1 MSPKIT
7 NLRINSIAFDDKH
20 DILYVNLNQTFSI
33 WAIPFHHS
41 HVNLTTVLYLERGV
55 GRGVTD
61 GKERYYIKHQED
73 LYQTDQW
80 VKFPSP
86 RIAPALVWV
95 WQVVAAVVCM
105 ICLYAFA
112 WLDFL
117 EEKEVVGDK
126 EHAGD
131 KRGLEK
137 QMKYSHEG
145 HEMKTMMKNTI
156 QGGRENASG
165 SGEPAHENQ
174 AFASGFIEAPDGSG
188 RYVTAP
194 VSHTIE
200 H

>member
-1 MSPKIT
+1 MSPHIT
-7 NLRINSIAFDDKH
+7 NLRINSIAFDESH
-20 DILYVNLNQTFSI
+20 SILYVNLNQTFSI
-33 WAIPFHHS
+33 WLFPFHHS
-41 HVNLTTVLYLERGV
+41 HVNLTTVLYLEKGV

-86 RIAPALVWV
+86 RILPAVVWV
-95 WQVVAAVVCM
+95 VQCLAAVVCM
-105 ICLYAFA
+105 ICLYLFA

-126 EHAGD
+126 ASKKERKEKKGD
-131 KRGLEK
+131 E
-137 QMKYSHEG
+137 Y
-145 HEMKTMMKNTI
+145 EMKTIMKKGL
-156 QGGRENASG
+156 QGGRQDTSG
-165 SGEPAHENQ
+165 SSGDPAHENQ
-174 AFASGFIEAPDGSG
+174 AFASGFVEAPPGSG
-188 RYVTAP
+188 RFVTAP

>member
-1 MSPKIT
+1 MSPHIT
-7 NLRINSIAFDDKH
+7 NLRINSVAFDDKH

-33 WAIPFHHS
+33 WLIPFHHS
-41 HVNLTTVLYLERGV
+41 HVNLTTVLYLEKGV

-86 RIAPALVWV
+86 RILPAIVWV
-95 WQVVAAVVCM
+95 WQVVSALVCM
-105 ICLYAFA
+105 ICLYLFA

-126 EHAGD
+126 GGKDRKKKKAG
-131 KRGLEK
+131 EE
-137 QMKYSHEG
+137 Y
-145 HEMKTMMKNTI
+145 EMKTIMKKGL
-156 QGGRENASG
+156 QGGRQDAS
-165 SGEPAHENQ
+165 SSEPAHENQ
-174 AFASGFIEAPDGSG
+174 AFASGFIEAPAGSG